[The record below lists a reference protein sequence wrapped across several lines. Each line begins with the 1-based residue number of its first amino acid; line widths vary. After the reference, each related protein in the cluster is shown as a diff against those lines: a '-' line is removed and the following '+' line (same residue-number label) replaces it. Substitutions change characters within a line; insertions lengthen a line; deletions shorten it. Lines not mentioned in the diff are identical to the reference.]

1 MAEESHT
8 YKLIGQHLSF
18 STTNK
23 QSSFLYVVVYEQI
36 HALQT
41 NPYVTNGAIK
51 KKKLNPTALRSEPT
65 RGFSFLLCQWLFGL
79 LGESLD
85 AMVDHA
91 LNAAGTYAPGPDI

>member
-51 KKKLNPTALRSEPT
+51 KKNWIRLHLEVNRP
-65 RGFSFLLCQWLFGL
+65 GFFRFSSVNGYLAC
-79 LGESLD
+79 
-85 AMVDHA
+85 
-91 LNAAGTYAPGPDI
+91 